1 MTPISLKLLGSGAV
15 SHFPC
20 VTSGHTAL
28 WEKGNL
34 HGLTLLLST
43 LVPIF
48 FATKILRLTSKGF
61 LFEAK
66 IPLRPFLPQD
76 VAQEILAGRQARWDR
91 IKLEKDSEHTPCPIL
106 GHGHLSSCLSRDSQ
120 AQARFATHRRN
131 ARIRPSFLWEFSV
144 PGNKQSDAG
153 FQP

>member
-15 SHFPC
+15 SRFPC

-43 LVPIF
+43 LVPLF
-48 FATKILRLTSKGF
+48 FATKILCLTSKCF
-61 LFEAK
+61 ILEAK

-76 VAQEILAGRQARWDR
+76 VAQEILAGRQARR
-91 IKLEKDSEHTPCPIL
+91 KLEKDPEHTPCPTL

-120 AQARFATHRRN
+120 AQAGFAIHRRN
-131 ARIRPSFLWEFSV
+131 ARTRPSFLWEFSV